1 MWAIRLGVALGIGA
15 GLSFGTAQ
23 FATAENLVTQA
34 MPLVITSIRQMLV
47 VLVGGLDLSAGS
59 VISFTNAILTL
70 NAPAWVLIPAVFVLA
85 AAIGFVVTR
94 FRAHSIIV
102 TLSTHYVVPG
112 AASDLWRDGAR
123 GGDRRRFGQPVGHAL
138 CRALG

>member
-1 MWAIRLGVALGIGA
+1 MIAAISYGIVLLTGAWLIGVSFMMLATPRRALRALSAMGGSNAVHFGELGLRL
-15 GLSFGTAQ
+15 
-23 FATAENLVTQA
+23 
-34 MPLVITSIRQMLV
+34 
-47 VLVGGLDLSAGS
+47 LVG
-59 VISFTNAILTL
+59 IT
-70 NAPAWVLIPAVFVLA
+70 FVLA